1 MSEEQQKEPISL
13 EDVFNK
19 SNLNSVLYDNL
30 DSLNDEAKAELDFHT
45 QNTNIIVFILDWKP
59 TLTFDFDQSLW
70 KGAVKLNT
78 EPSEYVIVEDQSFVN
93 VIFGLIEGV
102 SQKQVK

>member
-1 MSEEQQKEPISL
+1 MSDEQKESLSL

-30 DSLNDEAKAELDFHT
+30 DSLNEEAKVELDFHT
-45 QNTNIIVFILDWKP
+45 QNTNIVVFILNLRP
-59 TLTFDFDQSLW
+59 TLTFDFDQGLW

-78 EPSEYVIVEDQSFVN
+78 EPNEYVIVEDQSFAN
-93 VIFGLIEGV
+93 VIFGLMDGLA
-102 SQKQVK
+102 QKEVK